1 MWSDSVDDGAARPE
15 QDEDEQL
22 QHVFSHVVR
31 SGHGKKI
38 TTSLSRKPGLHSSNM
53 SRCEA
58 MHCVKRIVGF
68 FWIAAFNAG
77 SAKAAV
83 SISTRPLASRD
94 SRSRNALFTSH
105 AASSSPFDTYESG
118 KEHSRADCGALNNWF
133 GVCAS
138 HTSIAFVRSACKDS
152 TSSHLAS
159 LIRLA
164 IGLRCWNITT
174 VGSLSMS
181 SRVVVCN
188 LGRSHV
194 RDDKLGADVILRM
207 NMPPATCDARP
218 WPSQT
223 SLSCQSRLRSSP
235 SRVFLRVACRANHIF
250 PSVSLSIS
258 HSSCE
263 SCLGLKLRVE
273 DFLLSA
279 LWLRA

>member
-1 MWSDSVDDGAARPE
+1 MWSDSEDDGAARPE

-31 SGHGKKI
+31 SGHGKSI
-38 TTSLSRKPGLHSSNM
+38 TTSLSRKPRLHSYNM

-68 FWIAAFNAG
+68 FWIAAFHAS

-83 SISTRPLASRD
+83 STSTRPLASRD
-94 SRSRNALFTSH
+94 SRSRNTLFTSH
-105 AASSSPFDTYESG
+105 AASSLPFDTYECG

-133 GVCAS
+133 GVWAS
-138 HTSIAFVRSACKDS
+138 HTSIALVRSAFVKGTSKDS

-181 SRVVVCN
+181 SRVAVCN
-188 LGRSHV
+188 HGRSHV

-207 NMPPATCDARP
+207 NMPPATCAARP

-223 SLSCQSRLRSSP
+223 SLSCQ
-235 SRVFLRVACRANHIF
+235 
-250 PSVSLSIS
+250 
-258 HSSCE
+258 
-263 SCLGLKLRVE
+263 
-273 DFLLSA
+273 
-279 LWLRA
+279 